1 MTDRAFPHEPSSPMT
16 GDTSPLHPG
25 PPSPRPFRRRLG
37 LLTAALLAG
46 TALLAPTV
54 ASAAPLPSG
63 FGSGSGSGSGS
74 GDVSARV
81 LGGAATI
88 VPGRSGL
95 LEISGYKGAALPA
108 GSSLRLTAPD
118 GARVTGTP
126 LADAAGFQG
135 SVATDGAS
143 GTYTY
148 VRDSGSGSWRDS
160 GYPFALA
167 VDARAVPGTRLPGCT
182 VLLTDAGGRRRA
194 SGGCSVTVGMPGPT
208 LTEPA
213 GGTFVSGAA
222 RLAGTSYP
230 GARVTVL
237 DAAEHQVCAGVAHAD
252 GAWSCTPDTP
262 LPRGANRL
270 HASAAFNGVSAVGE
284 DVDFTVTASA

>member
-1 MTDRAFPHEPSSPMT
+1 MTDRTFPHEPSPPT
-16 GDTSPLHPG
+16 TDDTSSPRPG
-25 PPSPRPFRRRLG
+25 APSPRPFRQRLG
-37 LLTAALLAG
+37 LLAAVLVAG
-46 TALLAPTV
+46 TALLPPAV
-54 ASAAPLPSG
+54 ASAGPLPSG
-63 FGSGSGSGSGS
+63 FGSDF
-74 GDVSARV
+74 GDVSVRV

-95 LEISGYKGAALPA
+95 VEISGYRGAALPA
-108 GSSLRLTAPD
+108 GSSLRLTAPA
-118 GARVTGTP
+118 GARVTGMP

-148 VRDSGSGSWRDS
+148 VRDSGVGSWRDS

-194 SGGCSVTVGMPGPT
+194 SGGCTVTVGMPGPT

-213 GGTFVSGAA
+213 GGTFVSGAG

-237 DAAEHQVCAGVAHAD
+237 DAAEHRVCAGVAHVD
-252 GAWSCTPDTP
+252 GAWSCTPNTP

-284 DVDFTVTASA
+284 DVDFTVTAGTA

>member
-1 MTDRAFPHEPSSPMT
+1 MTDRTFPHEPSSPTT
-16 GDTSPLHPG
+16 GTLSSPRPG
-25 PPSPRPFRRRLG
+25 PPSPRPLRQRLG
-37 LLTAALLAG
+37 LLTAALVAG
-46 TALLAPTV
+46 TALLPPAV
-54 ASAAPLPSG
+54 ASAAPHPSG
-63 FGSGSGSGSGS
+63 SDA
-74 GDVSARV
+74 GDASARV
-81 LGGAATI
+81 LRGAATI

-95 LEISGYKGAALPA
+95 VEISGYKGAALPA
-108 GSSLRLTAPD
+108 GSSLRLTAPA

-148 VRDSGSGSWRDS
+148 VRDSGAGSWRDS

-167 VDARAVPGTRLPGCT
+167 VDARAVPGTRLPGCA

-194 SGGCSVTVGMPGPT
+194 SGGCTVTVGMPGPT

-213 GGTFVSGAA
+213 GGTFVSGAG

-230 GARVTVL
+230 RARVTVL
-237 DAAEHQVCAGVAHAD
+237 DATEHTVCAGVAD
-252 GAWSCTPDTP
+252 VRGAWSCRPDTP

-270 HASAAFNGVSAVGE
+270 HASAALNGVSAVGE
-284 DVDFTVTASA
+284 DVDFTVTAGTA

>member
-1 MTDRAFPHEPSSPMT
+1 MTDRRTFPH
-16 GDTSPLHPG
+16 GR
-25 PPSPRPFRRRLG
+25 PSPTPVRRWRP
-37 LLTAALLAG
+37 LLLLAAALLAG
-46 TALLAPTV
+46 TAVLPPAT
-54 ASAAPLPSG
+54 ATAAPLRTDSWEVYG
-63 FGSGSGSGSGS
+63 RG
-74 GDVSARV
+74 
-81 LGGAATI
+81 LGGGVTI

-95 LEISGYKGAALPA
+95 VEIGGYDGADLPA
-108 GSSLRLTAPD
+108 GSSLRLTAPA

-126 LADAAGFQG
+126 LADTARFQG
-135 SVATDGAS
+135 SVTADGAA

-148 VRDSGSGSWRDS
+148 VRDSGPGSWKDG

-182 VLLTDAGGRRRA
+182 VELTDAGGTRRA
-194 SGGCSVTVGMPGPT
+194 SGRCTVTVGMPVPT

-230 GARVTVL
+230 GARVSVV
-237 DAAEHQVCAGVAHAD
+237 DAAERRVCAGVARID
-252 GAWSCTPDTP
+252 STWSCPPDTP
-262 LPRGANRL
+262 LPAGANRL

-284 DVDFTVTASA
+284 DVDFTVTTRTA